1 MTWCRISAVEIIVSP
16 GPVPLSSPSISCTF
30 IRTHQLALTLRA
42 QDPSYLTFAVDVKL
56 IFTCFAPLV
65 SVEVELQPCGADARA
80 AFNNGLGLAKFSSTV
95 YWTIYYWH
103 ILTIYWLGVD
113 ALHSHICS
121 SSAWL
126 QVKGWQVSSERS
138 RLFHSHQQAKLS
150 MCTILSHSHCN
161 SSPLGT
167 EAPVIFHLGPRC
179 WASWVDLTGLP
190 PCKATAP

>member
-95 YWTIYYWH
+95 YWIIYYWH
-103 ILTIYWLGVD
+103 IDNILTWCWRIAFTHLQLKRMASSKGLTSFKRKV
-113 ALHSHICS
+113 ASVS
-121 SSAWL
+121 QSSASQAEHVHDFISFPL
-126 QVKGWQVSSERS
+126 QQLSTWNRGTCHFPPWSKMLG
-138 RLFHSHQQAKLS
+138 FMGGSHR
-150 MCTILSHSHCN
+150 
-161 SSPLGT
+161 P
-167 EAPVIFHLGPRC
+167 
-179 WASWVDLTGLP
+179 
-190 PCKATAP
+190 ATL